1 MNNKTII
8 LLIGSVL
15 IAVGVFKPD
24 LSAVYNFITPSI
36 TTTVLETK
44 VPTDLVIKEKAVE
57 VTKALKTGSKDR
69 KYDGVELAKLY
80 RDLALLIKMD
90 NENQI
95 VRTTDEIREANSVG
109 GMLLNL
115 NLVDKY
121 PDLAES
127 CENVVVTAIGLDN
140 IPVSA
145 EIRSKTVE
153 AFEALSWATYE
164 GSK

>member
-1 MNNKTII
+1 MSKKTIV
-8 LLIGSVL
+8 LLIGAAL
-15 IAVGVFKPD
+15 IGIGLLKPD
-24 LSAVYNFITPSI
+24 LSFLYNL
-36 TTTVLETK
+36 TTISVATDRLDIK
-44 VPTDLVIKEKAVE
+44 VPTDTVIKEKAIE

-95 VRTTDEIREANSVG
+95 IKTTDEIREANSVS